1 MKYKNGLIYEGEF
14 KLNTK
19 KGKGIQNLDLIN
31 KDIKILFNLNLRN
44 LVYIGEFINDKIEGK
59 RILFINNDKFF
70 NENIIYEGV
79 FKNNK
84 NDGKINLYFLNGN
97 KLKTL
102 MKEDSFNNT
111 KEIEELKNFI
121 KKEESKFYGNQE
133 KIFPYVSDI
142 K

>member
-1 MKYKNGLIYEGEF
+1 MKYNNGLIYEGEF

-19 KGKGIQNLDLIN
+19 KGKGIQSLDLFD